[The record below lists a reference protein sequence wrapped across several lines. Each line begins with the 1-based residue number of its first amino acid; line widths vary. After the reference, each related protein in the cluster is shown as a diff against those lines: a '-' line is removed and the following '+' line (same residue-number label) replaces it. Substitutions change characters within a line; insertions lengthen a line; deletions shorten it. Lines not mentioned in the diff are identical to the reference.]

1 MRAMAVRDDRE
12 FELRP
17 LEEKVPREWEEA
29 LALEDPAEMR
39 FILRALNRS
48 LDAIEANLDRGIA
61 VLGRMEKKLAD
72 ALR

>member
-12 FELRP
+12 FECQQPEAR
-17 LEEKVPREWEEA
+17 VPREWEEA
-29 LALEDPAEMR
+29 LAREDPAEIR
-39 FILRALNRS
+39 FVLRALNRS
-48 LDAIEANLDRGIA
+48 IDVIEANLDRGIA